1 MATLVVTEG
10 TGAGKSYPVPRALV
24 LGREKGV
31 DVQIGD
37 AGASREHCKVYSQ
50 DGDWF
55 VIDLNSR
62 NGTKVNGKKVSRWHL
77 AHGDLITIGTT
88 AIRFDELSAKRP
100 EAEAPAPSARAAASP
115 AAAAPAASRGPGAID
130 RERERIRTEAE
141 KNRAQAPRAGADDG
155 SGIVV
160 REKVLQYGRVENK
173 GGLFKEDVAQRGG
186 LFKLAMVLGLAAFV
200 GLIIWVT
207 MKVLVKDVV
216 EDPNAPETPAE
227 TTPR

>member
-10 TGAGKSYPVPRALV
+10 RGAGRSYPVPRALV

-37 AGASREHCKVYSQ
+37 AGASREHCKIYQQ

-62 NGTKVNGKKVSRWHL
+62 NGTKVNGQKVSRWHL

-88 AIRFDELSAKRP
+88 SIRFDEPAARR
-100 EAEAPAPSARAAASP
+100 AE
-115 AAAAPAASRGPGAID
+115 AAAPAPAAPAAAKPSAAAPRGPSAID
-130 RERERIRTEAE
+130 RERERIRTEAG

-155 SGIVV
+155 SGVV
-160 REKVLQYGRVENK
+160 IRETVLQYGRVENR
-173 GGLFKEDVAQRGG
+173 GGLFREDVAQRGG
-186 LFKLAMVLGLAAFV
+186 LFKAALVLGML
-200 GLIIWVT
+200 GLGALIVWG
-207 MKVLVKDVV
+207 MMSLLVKDVV
-216 EDPNAPETPAE
+216 EDPNAPEDV
-227 TTPR
+227 TPR

>member
-10 TGAGKSYPVPRALV
+10 RGAGKSYPVPRALV

-62 NGTKVNGKKVSRWHL
+62 NGTKVNGRKVSRWQL

-88 AIRFDELSAKRP
+88 AIRFDEPAAKRA
-100 EAEAPAPSARAAASP
+100 EEAPAAPASAP
-115 AAAAPAASRGPGAID
+115 AAAAAAAAPRGPSAIE
-130 RERERIRTEAE
+130 RERERLRAE
-141 KNRAQAPRAGADDG
+141 SEKVRAQAPRAGKDDG
-155 SGIVV
+155 SGIVI

-173 GGLFKEDVAQRGG
+173 GGLLKEDVAQRGG
-186 LFKLAMVLGLAAFV
+186 LFKVALVLGLAAFCA
-200 GLIIWVT
+200 LIVWVMFT
-207 MKVLVKDVV
+207 VFSRDVV
-216 EDPNAPETPAE
+216 EDPNVPEAPA
-227 TTPR
+227 PR

>member
-10 TGAGKSYPVPRALV
+10 RGAGRSYPVPRALV

-37 AGASREHCKVYSQ
+37 AGASREHCKIYQQ

-62 NGTKVNGKKVSRWHL
+62 NGTKVNGQKVSRWHL

-88 AIRFDELSAKRP
+88 AIRFDEPAAKRP
-100 EAEAPAPSARAAASP
+100 EAAAPAPAAPAAAKP
-115 AAAAPAASRGPGAID
+115 AAAAARGPSAID

-141 KNRAQAPRAGADDG
+141 KNRAQAPRAGSDDG
-155 SGIVV
+155 SGIVI
-160 REKVLQYGRVENK
+160 RETVLQYGRVENK

-186 LFKLAMVLGLAAFV
+186 LFKAALVLGMLGV
-200 GLIIWVT
+200 GALIVWG
-207 MKVLVKDVV
+207 MMSLLVKDVV
-216 EDPNAPETPAE
+216 EDPNVPEDV
-227 TTPR
+227 TPR

>member
-10 TGAGKSYPVPRALV
+10 RGAGRSYPVPRALV

-37 AGASREHCKVYSQ
+37 AGASREHCKIYQQ

-62 NGTKVNGKKVSRWHL
+62 NGTKVNGQKVSRWHL

-88 AIRFDELSAKRP
+88 AIRFDEPAAKRP
-100 EAEAPAPSARAAASP
+100 EAAAPAPAAPAAAKP
-115 AAAAPAASRGPGAID
+115 AAAAARGPSAID

-141 KNRAQAPRAGADDG
+141 KNRAQAPRAGSDDG
-155 SGIVV
+155 SGIVI
-160 REKVLQYGRVENK
+160 RETVLQYGRVENK

-186 LFKLAMVLGLAAFV
+186 LFKAALVLGF
-200 GLIIWVT
+200 
-207 MKVLVKDVV
+207 
-216 EDPNAPETPAE
+216 
-227 TTPR
+227 

>member
-10 TGAGKSYPVPRALV
+10 RGAGKSYPVPRALV

-37 AGASREHCKVYSQ
+37 AGASREHCKVYQQ

-55 VIDLNSR
+55 IIDLNSR
-62 NGTKVNGKKVSRWHL
+62 NGTKVNGQKVSRWHL

-88 AIRFDELSAKRP
+88 AIRFDEPAAKRP
-100 EAEAPAPSARAAASP
+100 EAAAPAPAAPSSSAKASP
-115 AAAAPAASRGPGAID
+115 AAAGRGPSAID

-141 KNRAQAPRAGADDG
+141 KNRGQAPRAGKDDG
-155 SGIVV
+155 SGVV
-160 REKVLQYGRVENK
+160 IRETVLQYGRVENR

-186 LFKLAMVLGLAAFV
+186 LFKVALVLGLAAFC
-200 GLIIWVT
+200 GLVIWIT

-216 EDPNAPETPAE
+216 EDPNAPEAPAE
-227 TTPR
+227 VTPR